1 MNIIEKF
8 NELSFVIGAFFI
20 IIALILIG
28 GHVFIEQLASDKN
41 LYTGIAMLIFGLI
54 MLRIK
59 SE

>member
-1 MNIIEKF
+1 MNIIEKL
-8 NELSFVIGAFFI
+8 NELSFVIGTFFV

-28 GHVFIEQLASDKN
+28 GYFLTTQLANDKN
-41 LYTGIAMLIFGLI
+41 LYTGLGMLVFGLI

>member
-20 IIALILIG
+20 IVALILIG
-28 GHVFIEQLASDKN
+28 GYLLTDQLANDKN
-41 LYTGIAMLIFGLI
+41 LYTGIGMLVFGLI
-54 MLRIK
+54 MLKIK